1 MFAYGAAGLTLA
13 ADVRLPHLPRSGA
26 TSPDLVVHT
35 GRRPSWASKPMSVEY
50 TSPYLDVRGLPT
62 MQLLRSCEGFS
73 FDYSDGC
80 LFWIDACGST
90 IWTIYESTL
99 EDACTYL
106 VGPVLSF
113 ALRLR
118 GDFALH
124 ASGIATP
131 AGVVAFAGPH
141 GVGKSTAAAALG
153 RAGFPVVTDDIL
165 RITRS
170 DPTWLAHPVG
180 GILRLWPDGE
190 SSLFG

>member
-113 ALRLR
+113 ARR
-118 GDFALH
+118 RRRVCR
-124 ASGIATP
+124 S
-131 AGVVAFAGPH
+131 
-141 GVGKSTAAAALG
+141 
-153 RAGFPVVTDDIL
+153 
-165 RITRS
+165 TRS
-170 DPTWLAHPVG
+170 RQVDRGGGSRPRRVPCGDRRHSPHHTIGSHMVGTSRRRDTATLAGRRVDCV
-180 GILRLWPDGE
+180 L
-190 SSLFG
+190 